1 MNDLR
6 TDEVKYC
13 TRCQTANKKSANVC
27 DDCGR
32 RFSAK
37 YKPFYDF
44 LKKHTIGETKDK
56 ISDTLFSCLKNFL
69 MSHIYGLALSVALVV
84 TATSAVYSYAPHIEK
99 LTEEKAIAQGLIEAP
114 AQDVPETPEEPT
126 EPEEPE
132 EPADPELLE
141 GGLPVNPE
149 HFELFS
155 MNKSQ
160 VEAKYGTGEFYSEYA
175 SMYYDNGIGVS
186 YGSHFIEDINNNS
199 KVYSLDIPLKYILA
213 DCPDTVTEEDIRKT
227 FAKVTSTYSEMD
239 ETTVLRVEYKGTYM
253 LLYPEWGLTPDS
265 YVDIKKIEDF

>member
-13 TRCQTANKKSANVC
+13 TRCQTANKKSAIVC

-99 LTEEKAIAQGLIEAP
+99 LTEEKAIAEGLIEAP

-126 EPEEPE
+126 EPEEP
-132 EPADPELLE
+132 ADPELLE
-141 GGLPVNPE
+141 GGMPVNSE
-149 HFELFS
+149 IFNLFS

-160 VEAKYGTGEFYSEYA
+160 VDAIYGKGEFFDNFNM
-175 SMYYDNGIGVS
+175 MYYSNDMGIS
-186 YGSHFIEDINNNS
+186 YGSQFEEDFTDS
-199 KVYSLDIPLKYILA
+199 SRVYSMSIPLKLIFA
-213 DCPDTVTEEDIRKT
+213 NCPSRVTENDIRRT
-227 FAKVTSTYSEMD
+227 FAKVTSSYSEMD

-253 LLYPEWGLTPDS
+253 LFYPDWGLSPDNCAS
-265 YVDIKKIEDF
+265 VKRIEDYY

>member
-13 TRCQTANKKSANVC
+13 TRCQTANKKSAVVC

-126 EPEEPE
+126 DPEEPE

-141 GGLPVNPE
+141 GGLPVNSE
-149 HFELFS
+149 IFDLFS
-155 MNKSQ
+155 MNKGQ
-160 VEAKYGTGEFYSEYA
+160 IDAMYGKGEFFPNFG
-175 SMYYDNGIGVS
+175 MTYYPNNVGVS
-186 YGSHFIEDINNNS
+186 YGSLFEETFTDS
-199 KVYSLDIPLKYILA
+199 SSVYSIDVPLKMLFA
-213 DCPDTVTEEDIRKT
+213 DCPNPVTEDDIRKT
-227 FAKVTSTYSEMD
+227 FAKVTSSYSDMD
-239 ETTVLRVEYKGTYM
+239 ETTVLSIEYKGTSI
-253 LLYPEWGLTPDS
+253 LLYPEWGLSPDTGTF
-265 YVDIKKIEDF
+265 IKKTEDF